1 MNNDRFKEEKIS
13 GGEDNEVAAEI
24 LVRWQRLV
32 TNLLV
37 SGASCPTGVFKG
49 IDSIPS
55 CGDGGNLKPGDLAV
69 S

>member
-1 MNNDRFKEEKIS
+1 MT
-13 GGEDNEVAAEI
+13 AEI
-24 LVRWQRLV
+24 LVRSQKLV

-37 SGASCPTGVFKG
+37 SGASCPTGVSKG
-49 IDSIPS
+49 INSIPS